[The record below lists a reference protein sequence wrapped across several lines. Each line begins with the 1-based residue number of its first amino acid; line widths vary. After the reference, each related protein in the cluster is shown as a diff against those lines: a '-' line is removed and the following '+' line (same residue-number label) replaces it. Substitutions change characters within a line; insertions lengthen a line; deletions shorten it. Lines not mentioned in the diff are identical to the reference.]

1 MESQPL
7 VSIIMPSYNAESYI
21 AESIE
26 SVLHQ
31 TYTNWELIITDDRS
45 RDHTPDIV
53 QSYCKQDSRID
64 FVIAQQHTG
73 IAGTRNQCLS
83 RAKGQ
88 FVAFLDNDDLWYPE
102 KLEKQVRFMM
112 ENNCSF
118 IYSEYELMNE
128 DGTPKGKTIKTAGVI
143 DYDKYLKN
151 TIIGSGTIMLDTNK
165 TGKLQ
170 MPDNATSDDMAL
182 WCKILKEGHHA
193 YPMKE
198 ILMKYRVRSNS
209 ASANKLKAA
218 KDVWIVYRKQEK
230 LPFFYALT
238 CFCCYA
244 FNAIIKRLF

>member
-64 FVIAQQHTG
+64 FVIAQQHSG

-88 FVAFLDNDDLWYPE
+88 FVAFLDNDDL
-102 KLEKQVRFMM
+102 
-112 ENNCSF
+112 
-118 IYSEYELMNE
+118 
-128 DGTPKGKTIKTAGVI
+128 
-143 DYDKYLKN
+143 
-151 TIIGSGTIMLDTNK
+151 
-165 TGKLQ
+165 
-170 MPDNATSDDMAL
+170 
-182 WCKILKEGHHA
+182 
-193 YPMKE
+193 
-198 ILMKYRVRSNS
+198 
-209 ASANKLKAA
+209 
-218 KDVWIVYRKQEK
+218 
-230 LPFFYALT
+230 
-238 CFCCYA
+238 
-244 FNAIIKRLF
+244 